1 MPDRDVP
8 MSLAVGPGVMPPAPH
23 TEVPVSRAHDAQER
37 PTLVHPSTSQEAQE
51 RLPERDASVPHAP
64 DTTERLRHPIET
76 ASADWA
82 TRRHDPSLRLIAVL
96 VALKSLLTVSI
107 AVGLEVF
114 GPLRMRN
121 WIGLLVE
128 RFHWNT
134 DSKFLVWLLGQMNS
148 QSFHLAA
155 AIILVYACV
164 HGAEAFGLWFDQRW
178 ASWFGC
184 VGAAL
189 YLPFDTLAL
198 WHHRNWF
205 AASIVFINV
214 LVVFVLA
221 RNIRNMAARRIQIA
235 DPPAP

>member
-1 MPDRDVP
+1 M
-8 MSLAVGPGVMPPAPH
+8 
-23 TEVPVSRAHDAQER
+23 
-37 PTLVHPSTSQEAQE
+37 
-51 RLPERDASVPHAP
+51 PHAP
-64 DTTERLRHPIET
+64 DSTERLRHPLDT
-76 ASADWA
+76 ASAEWA
-82 TRRHDPSLRLIAVL
+82 TRRHDPSLRLIALL
-96 VALKSLLTVSI
+96 VALKSLLAVFI

-114 GPLRMRN
+114 GPLRMRQG
-121 WIGLLVE
+121 IGLLIE
-128 RFHWNT
+128 RFHWNP

-155 AIILVYACV
+155 VIILVYACV

-189 YLPFDTLAL
+189 YLPVDTLAL
-198 WHHRNWF
+198 WHHRNWI

-221 RNIRNMAARRIQIA
+221 RNIRNIAARRLRITHPSA
-235 DPPAP
+235 H